1 MAVVV
6 TLDGQ
11 LHDPQAPFLHAD
23 DLAAVRGDGA
33 FETLLVRDGRPCL
46 LESHLGRL
54 AHSAQVLDLAAPDLP
69 RWRSAVAVAV
79 QRWLADGT
87 PALDLQLAF
96 TDEQVETSVAD
107 TEDNLSLL
115 TLIEVVLPIVGLVGG
130 PLLLVVG
137 FLMMR
142 RPAARPVAHRER
154 EVVGAGR

>member
-1 MAVVV
+1 M
-6 TLDGQ
+6 
-11 LHDPQAPFLHAD
+11 
-23 DLAAVRGDGA
+23 
-33 FETLLVRDGRPCL
+33 
-46 LESHLGRL
+46 
-54 AHSAQVLDLAAPDLP
+54 
-69 RWRSAVAVAV
+69 
-79 QRWLADGT
+79 
-87 PALDLQLAF
+87 
-96 TDEQVETSVAD
+96 AD